1 MANVHAYF
9 ANQSIDHAA
18 GWVAGFFETV
28 NVAQAANTTRK
39 PEAFIAETGWP
50 TVSFG
55 AIPTIVLLPDGIQIT
70 EFHRSI
76 LRQ

>member
-1 MANVHAYF
+1 MANVHPYF

-18 GWVAGFFETV
+18 EWVSTFFEAV
-28 NVAQAANTTRK
+28 NVAQAASTTRK

-70 EFHRSI
+70 GFHRCS